1 MPSLKMTRPCRSDP
15 VLGGIPASS
24 VGLARTG
31 ARPRAAA
38 GGGPH
43 AVNAVLAAGKIVYRQ
58 ASFGG
63 RGSFGTT
70 GPRSREETE
79 MSALPLSGIKI
90 LDLTRVLAG
99 PLSAQMLG
107 DLGAEIIKIERPGG
121 GDDARAFGPP
131 YLVDPEGK
139 ENNNNSFYLCANR
152 NKKSVTVNIAA
163 PEGQAIIRELAKSC
177 DVMMENYKVGDLKRY
192 KLDYESIKAVNPGI
206 IYCSVTGFG
215 QTGPYAP
222 RAGYDAIF
230 QAMGGL
236 MSVTGHMDGEPGA
249 GPMKVGPSIVDYMTG
264 MNSSIGIL
272 SALYHRK
279 VNGGAGQH
287 IDVCLFDTVIAS
299 LSHYAQIYLVNGKTP
314 PRRGTWGNGGM
325 PAGVFRCADGELMLV
340 VGNDAQFA
348 RTCAVLGSPELA
360 TNPKFLKNND
370 RVVNG
375 KEIMAIFAGLFLKKN
390 VADWLEAL
398 EQAGVPCGPVNDF
411 AQVFADPHVR
421 QRGMQ
426 IKVDHPFEH
435 ALSLIRNP
443 LTFSETP
450 VTEYRAPPLLGA
462 DTRDVLA
469 TIGYDEAKLEALRKQ
484 KII

>member
-1 MPSLKMTRPCRSDP
+1 
-15 VLGGIPASS
+15 
-24 VGLARTG
+24 
-31 ARPRAAA
+31 
-38 GGGPH
+38 
-43 AVNAVLAAGKIVYRQ
+43 
-58 ASFGG
+58 
-63 RGSFGTT
+63 
-70 GPRSREETE
+70 

-107 DLGAEIIKIERPGG
+107 DLGAEVIKIERPGT

-131 YLVDPEGK
+131 YLTDPEGK
-139 ENNNNSFYLCANR
+139 ANNNNSFYLCANR
-152 NKKSVTVNIAA
+152 NKKSVTVNIACK
-163 PEGQAIIRELAKSC
+163 EGQDIIRELAKDC
-177 DVMMENYKVGDLKRY
+177 DVFMENYKVGDLKRY
-192 KLDYESIKAVNPGI
+192 GLDYEAIRAVNPGV

-264 MNSSIGIL
+264 MNTSIGIL
-272 SALYHRK
+272 AALYHKK
-279 VNGGAGQH
+279 VNGGGGQH

-299 LSHYAQIYLVNGKTP
+299 LSHWAQIYLVNGKSP

-325 PAGVFRCADGELMLV
+325 PAGMFRCSDGELMLV

-348 RTCAVLGSPELA
+348 RTCAVLGAPELA
-360 TNPKFLKNND
+360 TDPKFLKNND

-375 KEIMAIFAGLFLKKN
+375 KEIMAIYAGLFLKN
-390 VADWLEAL
+390 TVGHWLEEL
-398 EQAGVPCGPVNDF
+398 EKAGIPCGPVNDF

-421 QRGMQ
+421 SRGMEV
-426 IKVDHPFEH
+426 KVEHPFEPQL
-435 ALSLIRNP
+435 ALIRNA
-443 LTFSETP
+443 LSFSETP
-450 VTEYRAPPLLGA
+450 VTDYRAPPLLGEH
-462 DTRDVLA
+462 TGEVLSSRL
-469 TIGYDEAKLEALRKQ
+469 GYDDSKLAELKAKGA
-484 KII
+484 I

>member
-1 MPSLKMTRPCRSDP
+1 
-15 VLGGIPASS
+15 
-24 VGLARTG
+24 
-31 ARPRAAA
+31 
-38 GGGPH
+38 
-43 AVNAVLAAGKIVYRQ
+43 VYRQ
-58 ASFGG
+58 ISFSAAGFVPVPEG
-63 RGSFGTT
+63 LRVL
-70 GPRSREETE
+70 EEML
-79 MSALPLSGIKI
+79 MSPLPLSGIKI

-99 PLSAQMLG
+99 PLSAQMLA
-107 DLGAEIIKIERPGG
+107 DLGAEVIKIERPGG

-131 YLVDPEGK
+131 YLVDPQGR

-152 NKKSVTVNIAA
+152 NKKSVTVNIATA
-163 PEGQAIIRELAKSC
+163 EGQQIIRELARSC

-192 KLDYESIKAVNPGI
+192 KLDYEAIKAVNPGI

-272 SALYHRK
+272 AALYHRK
-279 VNGGAGQH
+279 VNGGEGQH
-287 IDVCLFDTVIAS
+287 VDVCLFDTVIAS
-299 LSHYAQIYLVNGKTP
+299 LSHFAQIYLVNGETP

-348 RTCAVLGSPELA
+348 RTCAVLGSEGLA
-360 TNPKFLKNND
+360 TNPKFVRNND
-370 RVVNG
+370 RVVHG
-375 KEIMAIFAGLFLKKN
+375 KEIMALFAGLFPKKP
-390 VADWLEAL
+390 VAYWLEEL
-398 EQAGVPCGPVNDF
+398 EKAGVPCGPVNDF
-411 AQVFADPHVR
+411 AQVFADEHVR
-421 QRGMQ
+421 ERGME
-426 IKVDHPFEH
+426 IKVNHPFEP

-443 LTFSETP
+443 IVFSETP
-450 VTEYRAPPLLGA
+450 VKDYRAPPLLGEN
-462 DTRDVLA
+462 TSEVLA
-469 TIGYDEAKLEALRKQ
+469 TIGYDDARIDALKKE